1 MGSAR
6 SGVIIEVVANGPIP
20 SNPDRHPYV
29 SFTTSNVKSRW
40 DPHAS
45 KQEFADRTC
54 ISSIVEMSIAKEI
67 RSAEHR

>member
-29 SFTTSNVKSRW
+29 SFTTSTVKSRW
-40 DPHAS
+40 DPHGLY
-45 KQEFADRTC
+45 
-54 ISSIVEMSIAKEI
+54 KEI
-67 RSAEHR
+67 GTMPLSDDGQLH